1 MIPLSTDQIRAA
13 RALLRW
19 TAQDL
24 ADQSGIGIT
33 TIRRLEISRGVPR
46 VQLRT
51 LLKLKEA
58 LEAGGIE
65 FIGTPDDRPG
75 VRLSNACEP

>member
-1 MIPLSTDQIRAA
+1 MPLSTDQIRAA
-13 RALLRW
+13 RVMLRW

-24 ADQSGIGIT
+24 AVHSGVGIT
-33 TIRRLEISRGVPR
+33 TIRRLEIGSAVPR

-58 LEAGGIE
+58 LEAAGIE
-65 FIGTPDDRPG
+65 FIGSPDDRPG
-75 VRLSNACEP
+75 VRLSKPRED

>member
-1 MIPLSTDQIRAA
+1 MPLSTDQIRAA
-13 RALLRW
+13 RVMLRW

-24 ADQSGIGIT
+24 AVHSGVGIT
-33 TIRRLEISRGVPR
+33 TIRRLEVGSGVPR

-58 LEAGGIE
+58 LEAAGIE
-65 FIGTPDDRPG
+65 FIGSPDDQPG
-75 VRLSNACEP
+75 VRLSKPRED